1 MGYTIKQKIEIC
13 LKSEANPL
21 MTQTELANWAMK
33 QYGSNKPPS
42 QTTISRI
49 LSSKNEIIGSKESDF
64 ALVRRRKQSNP
75 VLRKILTEWI
85 TQTHWEQIPITTPI
99 IQLTANAIWTRLP
112 KLLIDGN
119 GVFNHKWCNHFV
131 KRLNINLVGSR
142 EAVENNLGHPLN
154 KVWRID
160 EKLEL
165 KRYLAGLISRHNY
178 EPKDVFTIDEIS
190 LFYALPLDQIFDI
203 SSIDKGLKQSQSS
216 TKNMLTVMLG
226 CNIDGSEKLMP
237 LIVSK
242 DESLDASESSHPA
255 FKSHGAAQL
264 SPQALINKICEVYQ
278 ILLKTNNNKWITSS
292 MFQDYLLTL
301 DHKIENASPNR
312 KIMILLDNSSS
323 HRMINLEFKH
333 IKLVYLENASK
344 HKNSYNGSFNGGKF
358 DFLPMSFGIVE
369 EFKILYRLQQYLE
382 MINKQRNHG
391 DSDSGLPISSSSN
404 LNNLKRSS
412 ESDVLSQNEYDV
424 LFMKV
429 IEWIK
434 RSWDSISSQKI
445 FLSWK
450 HTYLISFKHP
460 WPATDARIVQQAQD
474 LFIPLIEAEVS
485 YDAEKSYHKLLEIMK
500 YLNVMIPWNI
510 DELLGLVNERSKVSL
525 DYVSIEEIIG
535 SCVLDKTD
543 EEQKE
548 QEPQTNTIT
557 PMSDTW
563 FSGLNTL
570 LPPTGEQRFPLPAVS
585 QLSQKVTSQNPNQ
598 LAPISP
604 ALQYSNMNRPPQ
616 QQQPMALR
624 QPQMPSKYREMPY
637 SDYQIG
643 SPGTTNMNALLLATS
658 VSKNQEAGNS
668 SLNGTNAFSLL
679 LPVKQETLPP
689 VLTRVD
695 MNNPLAAERKR
706 RLSFDTNGFPERK
719 LQSFTS
725 SLGAPYFTG
734 SPLPGGLGTQDSL
747 NTDPINFAGLS
758 FSPVTNNPSMNG
770 LRPQLPDRLREGNSE
785 TPLEAQAAADGDP
798 DLISLLNRVID
809 ASGSEGLKLSNFA
822 LEELRSNLTKMQGK
836 YDHDKPL
843 PM

>member
-21 MTQTELANWAMK
+21 MTQTDLANWAMME
-33 QYGSNKPPS
+33 YGSSKPPS

-49 LSSKNEIIGSKESDF
+49 LSSKNEILGSRESDF

-112 KLLIDGN
+112 KLLIEGN

-131 KRLNINLVGSR
+131 KRLNVNLNGSP

-165 KRYLAGLISRHNY
+165 KRYLAGLIARHNY
-178 EPKDVFTIDEIS
+178 EPKDIFTIDEIS

-226 CNIDGSEKLMP
+226 CNIDGSEKLIP

-242 DESLDASESSHPA
+242 NESLDVSDSSHPA

-292 MFQDYLLTL
+292 MFQDYLLSL

-312 KIMILLDNSSS
+312 QIMILLDNSSS

-333 IKLVYLENASK
+333 IKLVYMENASK
-344 HKNSYNGSFNGGKF
+344 HKNTSSGSFNGGKF

-391 DSDSGLPISSSSN
+391 ETGNELPISSSSN

-412 ESDVLSQNEYDV
+412 ESDVLSQSEYDV

-434 RSWDSISSQKI
+434 RSWDSISAQKI
-445 FLSWK
+445 YLSWA
-450 HTYLISFKHP
+450 HTYLINFKRP
-460 WPATDARIVQQAQD
+460 WPATNPRVVQNARE
-474 LFIPLIEAEVS
+474 LFAPLIEAEVT
-485 YDAEKSYHKLLEIMK
+485 YDAQKSYHKLLEIMK

-535 SCVLDKTD
+535 SCVLDQTE

-548 QEPQTNTIT
+548 QEPQTNTAA
-557 PMSDTW
+557 PMSDPW

-570 LPPTGEQRFPLPAVS
+570 LPPANDTRFSQSSISPLP
-585 QLSQKVTSQNPNQ
+585 QKLVPQNSTQ

-604 ALQYSNMNRPPQ
+604 AVQYSNMNRPLPLQ
-616 QQQPMALR
+616 QMPLR
-624 QPQMPSKYREMPY
+624 QPQMTSKYREMPY
-637 SDYQIG
+637 SDYHIG
-643 SPGTTNMNALLLATS
+643 SPGATNMNALLLATS
-658 VSKNQEAGNS
+658 VSKNQEAANS
-668 SLNGTNAFSLL
+668 SLNGSNAFSLL

-695 MNNPLAAERKR
+695 MNNPLGTERKR
-706 RLSFDTNGFPERK
+706 RLSFDVNGFPDRK
-719 LQSFTS
+719 LQSFNS
-725 SLGAPYFTG
+725 SLGTPYISG
-734 SPLPGGLGTQDSL
+734 SPIPGALSTQDSL
-747 NTDPINFAGLS
+747 STDPINFARLT
-758 FSPVTNNPSMNG
+758 FSPVAGNPIMNG
-770 LRPQLPDRLREGNSE
+770 FRPPIPDRLREGSSE
-785 TPLEAQAAADGDP
+785 APLETQPAGEGDP
-798 DLISLLNRVID
+798 DLITLLNRVID

-822 LEELRSNLTKMQGK
+822 LDELRSNLTKMQGK
-836 YDHDKPL
+836 YDPDKPL

>member
-21 MTQTELANWAMK
+21 MTQTDLANWAMQ
-33 QYGSNKPPS
+33 QYGSSKPPS

-64 ALVRRRKQSNP
+64 SLVRRRKQSNP

-85 TQTHWEQIPITTPI
+85 AQTHWEQIPITTPI
-99 IQLTANAIWTRLP
+99 IQLTAHAIWSRLP
-112 KLLIDGN
+112 QNLIDGN

-165 KRYLAGLISRHNY
+165 KRYLASLIARHNY
-178 EPKDVFTIDEIS
+178 EPKDIFTIDEVS

-203 SSIDKGLKQSQSS
+203 SSIDKGLQQSKSS

-226 CNIDGSEKLMP
+226 CNIDGSEKMMP

-242 DESLDASESSHPA
+242 DEPLDPSESSHPA

-312 KIMILLDNSSS
+312 HILILLDNSSS

-333 IKLVYLENASK
+333 IRLVYLENASK
-344 HKNSYNGSFNGGKF
+344 HKNTYNGSYNGGKF

-382 MINKQRNHG
+382 MINKQRNLG
-391 DSDSGLPISSSSN
+391 DSENGLPISSLSN
-404 LNNLKRSS
+404 LNNIKRSS
-412 ESDVLSQNEYDV
+412 ETDVLSQNDYDV

-434 RSWDSISSQKI
+434 RSWDSISGQKVY
-445 FLSWK
+445 LSWK
-450 HTYLISFKHP
+450 STYLINFKRP
-460 WPATDARIVQQAQD
+460 WPASDTQVSQKARDV
-474 LFIPLIEAEVS
+474 FVPLIEAELS
-485 YDAEKSYHKLLEIMK
+485 YDGEKSYHKLLEIMK

-543 EEQKE
+543 EGEKE
-548 QEPQTNTIT
+548 EESQPSNAAPI
-557 PMSDTW
+557 SDSW
-563 FSGLNTL
+563 FPGLNQQ
-570 LPPTGEQRFPLPAVS
+570 LPVTNEPRYSLPS
-585 QLSQKVTSQNPNQ
+585 LSQPSLKAQPQNLTQ

-604 ALQYSNMNRPPQ
+604 ALQYSNMGRASSLQ
-616 QQQPMALR
+616 QVPLR
-624 QPQMPSKYREMPY
+624 QPQIPAKYRELPY

-643 SPGTTNMNALLLATS
+643 SPGATNMNALLLATS
-658 VSKNQEAGNS
+658 VSKSQETGNS
-668 SLNGTNAFSLL
+668 ALNAINSYSLL
-679 LPVKQETLPP
+679 LPVKHENLPP
-689 VLTRVD
+689 VLSRVD
-695 MNNPLAAERKR
+695 MNNQLTAEKKR
-706 RLSFDTNGFPERK
+706 RLSFETNGFPERK
-719 LQSFTS
+719 LQSFSAAQST
-725 SLGAPYFTG
+725 PYFVG
-734 SPLPGGLGTQDSL
+734 SPIPGALGVQDSL
-747 NTDPINFAGLS
+747 NTDPINFAGPS
-758 FSPVTNNPSMNG
+758 FSTVTSNSLMNG
-770 LRPQLPDRLREGNSE
+770 YRPIVPERLRDGSLEP
-785 TPLEAQAAADGDP
+785 PLETSATGDGES
-798 DLISLLNRVID
+798 DLIAVLNRVID
-809 ASGSEGLKLSNFA
+809 ASGTEGLKLSNFA
-822 LEELRSNLTKMQGK
+822 LEELRSNLTKMQRK
-836 YDHDKPL
+836 FDIDKSL